1 MSSTTKM
8 DRVRTAIGIA
18 AIFVALVGGV
28 LLIQREVTNRIVEI
42 RDVPEAITASVEVND
57 VQIDSGGQT
66 ELRYYQNNSS
76 DQLLIFFHGAAGPD
90 NQKPKEASNF
100 VNVLAPTYETNT
112 IAPIPL
118 DDQKLYDTVDLSIKD
133 ALARGFEYKDISVIG
148 FSMGGAQAVYAAVHY
163 PRLHVVIPIGTFTS
177 FRDACVGL
185 VGVGASTCILVPE
198 EYLLTEAIAG
208 DAQAPIHQ
216 YHSRDDKVVDFT
228 DGSRLFTFIGSEQ
241 KEFTEIRGEHS
252 DYDIIQILNDNQ

>member
-1 MSSTTKM
+1 MSDVATM
-8 DRVRTAIGIA
+8 DRVRTVIGVA

-57 VQIDSGGQT
+57 AQVDSGGET

-76 DQLLIFFHGAAGPD
+76 DKLLIFFHGAAGPD
-90 NQKPKEASNF
+90 NKKPKEASNF
-100 VNVLAPTYETNT
+100 VNVLAPTYKTNT

-118 DDQKLYDTVDLSIKD
+118 DDQKLYDTVDISIKD
-133 ALARGFEYKDISVIG
+133 ALGRGFGFEDISVMG

-163 PRLHVVIPIGTFTS
+163 PELHVVIPIGTFTS

-185 VGVGASTCILVPE
+185 VGVGASTCILIPE
-198 EYLLTEAIAG
+198 DYLLTEAIAG
-208 DAQAPIHQ
+208 EAQTPIHQ
-216 YHSRDDKVVDFT
+216 YHSRDDKVVDFA
-228 DGSRLFTFIGSEQ
+228 DGRKLFTFLGSEQ
-241 KEFTEIRGEHS
+241 KEFTELSGEHS
-252 DYDIIQILNDNQ
+252 GYDIVQILSDNL